1 MPSQSLRPDPRLDQL
16 INPRSVAV
24 VGASDD
30 PVRISGRPLAYLKK
44 HGFAGS
50 IYPINPNREVVQ
62 GVKAYPSLMD
72 LPEAPDV
79 AIIAIPAQHVLSA
92 VADAGR
98 KGVAS
103 AIIMSSGFAEAGGD
117 GVDVQKELLR
127 IGRAGGV
134 RLIGPNCVGLFNATS
149 RFYGT
154 FTQSLDGGVPPAGG
168 VAVVSQSGAYG
179 GYIAYLARERGLGV
193 NYWITTGNEVD
204 VDAAD
209 AIGWLALRD
218 DVKVI
223 AVYLEGV
230 RNGPAF
236 IQALATARAARKPVV
251 VMKVGRSEAGAIAA
265 SSHTASLAGTDA
277 VYDAVFRECGAFRA
291 RTTEEQLDIAEACLV
306 GKFPVGNRLGIVTL
320 SGGVGV
326 QMCDAAESY
335 GLDVAPMPKP
345 AQEKLRALLP
355 YAAVVNPIDT
365 TAQVM
370 NDMSLVSKNLEIVLK
385 DGGYDS
391 LVSFLTTVP
400 AAQAYGTKLRDA
412 ILAGVSAAGGD
423 RLAVLCMAAPQE
435 AANAYREAG
444 FLVYQDADRAVQV
457 AGAMTHFGK
466 SFEVKATLVDAGDAP
481 RFETSAETLSEHEAK
496 AVLSE
501 AGIPFLPERL
511 AASREAAVAAASE
524 VGFPVAMKIVSG
536 DIQHKSDIGGVM
548 LNVADADAAGAAFDT
563 IMANVRKHMPDAAVD
578 GVLVAPMAPQGVE
591 TIVGVMRDP
600 VFGPV
605 VMFGL
610 GGVLVEVLK
619 DVTFSIAPFDEKEAM
634 AMIRRIKSYPLLE
647 GVRGAGR
654 SDIEALA
661 RVLSAVSRF
670 AARNS
675 DTIESLDLNPLRVL
689 PGHGGAVALDAVIV
703 PRTKA

>member
-1 MPSQSLRPDPRLDQL
+1 MQPLDLPDSRLDQL
-16 INPRSVAV
+16 FNPRSVAV

-30 PVRISGRPLAYLKK
+30 PVRISGRPLAYLKAY
-44 HGFAGS
+44 GFAGT
-50 IYPINPNREVVQ
+50 IYPINPKRQTVQ
-62 GVKAYPSLMD
+62 GLKAYPSLLD
-72 LPEAPDV
+72 PPEIPDV
-79 AIIAIPAQHVLSA
+79 AIIAVSAQHVLQA
-92 VADAGR
+92 VSDAGK

-117 GVDVQKELLR
+117 GVALQRELVRL
-127 IGRAGGV
+127 GKQGGV
-134 RLIGPNCVGLFNATS
+134 RLIGPNCVGLFSASS

-179 GYIAYLARERGLGV
+179 GYIAYLARERGLGL
-193 NYWITTGNEVD
+193 NYWITTGNEAD
-204 VDAAD
+204 VDAAE
-209 AIGWLALRD
+209 AIAWLALRD
-218 DVKVI
+218 DVQVI

-236 IQALATARAARKPVV
+236 MRALATARAARKPVV
-251 VMKVGRSEAGAIAA
+251 VMKVGRSAAGAIAA

-277 VYDAVFRECGAFRA
+277 VYDAVFREYGAFRA
-291 RTTEEQLDIAEACLV
+291 RTTEEQLDIAEACLA
-306 GKFPVGNRLGIVTL
+306 GKFPVSNRLGIVTL

-326 QMCDAAESY
+326 QMCDAAETY

-355 YAAVVNPIDT
+355 YAAVANPIDT

-370 NDMSLVSKNLEIVLK
+370 NDMSLVAKNLEIVLR

-400 AAQAYGTKLRDA
+400 AAKAYGTKLRDA
-412 ILAGVSAAGGD
+412 ILAGVAAAGGD
-423 RLAVLCMAAPQE
+423 RLAVLCMAAPPD
-435 AANAYREAG
+435 AVKSYRDAG

-457 AGAMTHFGK
+457 VGALTHFGR
-466 SFEVKATLVDAGDAP
+466 SFEVKTGLSVAGTAP
-481 RFETSAETLSEHEAK
+481 RFEPNSGTLSEHVAK
-496 AVLSE
+496 AVLGE
-501 AGIPFLPERL
+501 AGVPFLQERL
-511 AASREAAVAAASE
+511 ASDRTAAVAAASE
-524 VGFPVAMKIVSG
+524 IGFPVAMKIVSAE
-536 DIQHKSDIGGVM
+536 IQHKSDIGGVV
-548 LNVADADAAGAAFDT
+548 LNIKDTSAAGTAFDT
-563 IMANVRKHMPDAAVD
+563 IMDNVRGHMPHADID

-619 DVTFSIAPFDEKEAM
+619 DVTFSIAPFDETEAM
-634 AMIRRIKSYPLLE
+634 AMIRRIKGYTVLE

-654 SDIEALA
+654 YDIEALA
-661 RVLSAVSRF
+661 KVLAAVSRF
-670 AARNS
+670 AALNS
-675 DTIESLDLNPLRVL
+675 DTIESLDLNPLRIL
-689 PGHGGAVALDAVIV
+689 SGKGGAIALDAVIV
-703 PRTKA
+703 PRF

>member
-1 MPSQSLRPDPRLDQL
+1 MTFHSFKPDPRLDKL

-44 HGFAGS
+44 HGFAGA

-79 AIIAIPAQHVLSA
+79 AIIAIPAQHVLQA
-92 VADAGR
+92 VREAGQ
-98 KGVAS
+98 KGVAA
-103 AIIMSSGFAEAGGD
+103 AIIMSSGFAEAGGE
-117 GVDVQKELLR
+117 GIETQKELARL
-127 IGRAGGV
+127 GREGGV

-154 FTQSLDGGVPPAGG
+154 FTQSLDGGVPPTGG

-236 IQALATARAARKPVV
+236 VQALALARAAKKPVV

-277 VYDAVFRECGAFRA
+277 VYDAIFREYGAFRA
-291 RTTEEQLDIAEACLV
+291 RTTEEQLDIAEACLA

-326 QMCDAAESY
+326 QMCDAAEAY
-335 GLDVAPMPKP
+335 GLDVAPMPKQ

-355 YAAVVNPIDT
+355 YAAVTNPIDT

-400 AAQAYGTKLRDA
+400 AARAYGTKLRDA
-412 ILAGVSAAGGD
+412 ILEGVSLGGGD
-423 RLAVLCMAAPQE
+423 RLAVLCMAAPDE
-435 AANAYREAG
+435 VANEYRDAG

-457 AGAMTHFGK
+457 VGALTHFGR
-466 SFEVKATLVDAGDAP
+466 SFEVKTAQVDAASAP
-481 RFETSAETLSEHEAK
+481 RFETAAGALSEHEAK
-496 AVLSE
+496 AVL
-501 AGIPFLPERL
+501 AGAGVPFLPERL
-511 AASREAAVAAASE
+511 ATTCEAAVAAATE
-524 VGFPVAMKIVSG
+524 MGFPVAMKIVSG
-536 DIQHKSDIGGVM
+536 DIQHKSDIGGVV
-548 LNVADADAAGAAFDT
+548 LNVSDAEAAAAAFET
-563 IMANVRKHMPDAAVD
+563 IMANVRRHKPEAAID
-578 GVLVAPMAPQGVE
+578 GVLVASMAAQGIE

-619 DVTFSIAPFDEKEAM
+619 DVTFSLAPFDESEAL

-661 RVLSAVSRF
+661 KVLSAISRF
-670 AARNS
+670 AAKNR

-689 PGHGGAVALDAVIV
+689 PGNGGTVALDAVIV
-703 PRTKA
+703 PRKS

>member
-1 MPSQSLRPDPRLDQL
+1 MQFQTFQPDPRLDKL
-16 INPRSVAV
+16 LNPRSVAV

-44 HGFAGS
+44 HGFAGA
-50 IYPINPNREVVQ
+50 IYPINPNRERVQ
-62 GVKAYPSLMD
+62 DIKAYGSLMD

-98 KGVAS
+98 KGIAS
-103 AIIMSSGFAEAGGD
+103 AIIMSSGFAEAGAE
-117 GVDVQKELLR
+117 GVQAQQELARL
-127 IGRAGGV
+127 GREGGV
-134 RLIGPNCVGLFNATS
+134 RLIGPNCVGLFNSKS

-230 RNGPAF
+230 RNGSAF
-236 IQALATARAARKPVV
+236 IQALAMARAAGKPVV

-277 VYDAVFRECGAFRA
+277 VYDAVFREYGALRV
-291 RTTEEQLDIAEACLV
+291 RTTDEQLDIAEACLC

-326 QMCDAAESY
+326 QMCDAAEVY

-355 YAAVVNPIDT
+355 YAAVTNPIDT

-400 AAQAYGTKLRDA
+400 AAKAYGTKLRDA
-412 ILAGVSAAGGD
+412 ILAGVASGGGET
-423 RLAVLCMAAPQE
+423 LAVLCMAAPQE
-435 AANAYREAG
+435 VVNSYRQAG
-444 FLVYQDADRAVQV
+444 FLVYQDADRAIQV
-457 AGAMTHFGK
+457 VGAMTHFGL
-466 SFEVKATLVDAGDAP
+466 SLKAMPRPVDIAAAP
-481 RFETSAETLSEHEAK
+481 RFETQADALSEHEAK
-496 AVLSE
+496 EVLSK
-501 AGIPFLPERL
+501 AGVPFLPEQL
-511 AASREAAVAAASE
+511 ATSRQAAVAAAATM
-524 VGFPVAMKIVSG
+524 GFPVAMKIVSA
-536 DIQHKSDIGGVM
+536 DIQHKSDIGGVV
-548 LNVADADAAGAAFDT
+548 LNVADAEAAGIAFDS
-563 IMANVRKHMPDAAVD
+563 ILANARKHVPEATIQ
-578 GVLVAPMAPQGVE
+578 GVLVAPMAPQGIE
-591 TIVGVMRDP
+591 TIIGVMRDP

-605 VMFGL
+605 VMFGV

-619 DVTFSIAPFDEKEAM
+619 DVTFSIAPFDEEEAH

-654 SDIEALA
+654 SDIDALA
-661 RVLSAVSRF
+661 RILSAVSRF
-670 AARNS
+670 AAQNS

-689 PGHGGAVALDAVIV
+689 PENLGAIALDAVLV
-703 PRTKA
+703 PTRR

>member
-1 MPSQSLRPDPRLDQL
+1 MTFHSFKPDPRLDKL

-44 HGFAGS
+44 HGFAGA
-50 IYPINPNREVVQ
+50 IYPINPNREIVQ

-79 AIIAIPAQHVLSA
+79 AIIAIPAQHVLQA
-92 VADAGR
+92 VREAGQ
-98 KGVAS
+98 KGVAA
-103 AIIMSSGFAEAGGD
+103 AIIMSSGFAESGGE
-117 GVDVQKELLR
+117 GFETQKELARL
-127 IGRAGGV
+127 GREGGV

-154 FTQSLDGGVPPAGG
+154 FTQSLDGGVPPTGG

-236 IQALATARAARKPVV
+236 VQALALARAAKKPVV

-277 VYDAVFRECGAFRA
+277 VYDAIFREYGAFRA
-291 RTTEEQLDIAEACLV
+291 RTTEEQLDIAEACLA

-326 QMCDAAESY
+326 QMCDAAEAY
-335 GLDVAPMPKP
+335 GLDVAPMPKQ

-355 YAAVVNPIDT
+355 YAAVTNPIDT

-400 AAQAYGTKLRDA
+400 AARAYGTKLRDA
-412 ILAGVSAAGGD
+412 ILEGVSLGGGD
-423 RLAVLCMAAPQE
+423 RLAVLCMAAPNE
-435 AANAYREAG
+435 VANEYREAG

-457 AGAMTHFGK
+457 VGALTHFGR
-466 SFEVKATLVDAGDAP
+466 SFEVKPAQVDAASAP
-481 RFETSAETLSEHEAK
+481 RFETAADSLSEHEAK
-496 AVLSE
+496 DVL
-501 AGIPFLPERL
+501 AGAGVPFLPERL
-511 AASREAAVAAASE
+511 ATTSEAAVAAATE
-524 VGFPVAMKIVSG
+524 MGFPVAMKIVSG
-536 DIQHKSDIGGVM
+536 DIQHKSDIGGVV
-548 LNVADADAAGAAFDT
+548 LNVSDAEAAATAFET
-563 IMANVRKHMPDAAVD
+563 IMANVRRHKPEAAID
-578 GVLVAPMAPQGVE
+578 GVLVASMAAQGIE

-619 DVTFSIAPFDEKEAM
+619 DVTFSLAPFDETEAL

-661 RVLSAVSRF
+661 KVLSAISRF
-670 AARNS
+670 AAKNR

-689 PGHGGAVALDAVIV
+689 PGNGGTVALDAVIV
-703 PRTKA
+703 PRKS

>member
-1 MPSQSLRPDPRLDQL
+1 MTFQTFRPDPRLDKL
-16 INPRSVAV
+16 LNPRSVAV

-44 HGFAGS
+44 HGFAGA
-50 IYPINPNREVVQ
+50 IYPINPNRETVQ

-79 AIIAIPAQHVLSA
+79 AIIAIPSQHVLAA

-117 GVDVQKELLR
+117 GTAAQQELARL
-127 IGRAGGV
+127 GREGGV
-134 RLIGPNCVGLFNATS
+134 RLLGPNCVGLFNATS

-236 IQALATARAARKPVV
+236 IQALATARAAKKPVV

-277 VYDAVFRECGAFRA
+277 VYDAVFREYGAFRA
-291 RTTEEQLDIAEACLV
+291 RTTEEQLDIAEACLA
-306 GKFPVGNRLGIVTL
+306 GKFPAGNRLGIVTL

-326 QMCDAAESY
+326 QMCDAAETY

-355 YAAVVNPIDT
+355 YAAVANPIDT

-370 NDMSLVSKNLEIVLK
+370 NDMSLVSKNLEIVLR

-391 LVSFLTTVP
+391 LISFLTTVP

-412 ILAGVSAAGGD
+412 ILAGVAAGGGD
-423 RLAVLCMAAPQE
+423 RLAVLCMAAPQ
-435 AANAYREAG
+435 NVVKSYQEAG

-457 AGAMTHFGK
+457 AGALTHFGR
-466 SFEVKATLVDAGDAP
+466 SFEVEQKHIDVAAAP
-481 RFETSAETLSEHEAK
+481 RFQTEADALSEHEAK
-496 AVLSE
+496 AVLAK

-511 AASREAAVAAASE
+511 AATRDAAVAAARE
-524 VGFPVAMKIVSG
+524 VGFPLAMKIVSG
-536 DIQHKSDIGGVM
+536 DIQHKSDIGGVV
-548 LNVADADAAGAAFDT
+548 LNIADPEAAAVAFET
-563 IMANVRKHMPDAAVD
+563 IMANARRHMPDAQID
-578 GVLVAPMAPQGVE
+578 GVLVAPMAPQGIE
-591 TIVGVMRDP
+591 TIIGVMRDP

-619 DVTFSIAPFDEKEAM
+619 DVTFSVAPFDEVEAL

-661 RVLSAVSRF
+661 KVLSAVSHF

-689 PGHGGAVALDAVIV
+689 PGTQGTVALDAVIV
-703 PRTKA
+703 PRKSV

>member
-1 MPSQSLRPDPRLDQL
+1 MQHLDHRPDSRLDKL

-44 HGFAGS
+44 HGFGGQ
-50 IYPINPNREVVQ
+50 IYPINPNRETVQ
-62 GVKAYPSLMD
+62 GLKAYSSLLD

-79 AIIAIPAQHVLSA
+79 AIVAIPAQHVLPA
-92 VADAGR
+92 IADAGK

-103 AIIMSSGFAEAGGD
+103 AIIMSSGFAEAGGE
-117 GVDVQKELLR
+117 GLAMQQELLR
-127 IGRAGGV
+127 LGREGGV
-134 RLIGPNCVGLFNATS
+134 RLIGPNCVGLFSAGS

-154 FTQSLDGGVPPAGG
+154 FTQSLDGGVPKPGG

-204 VDAAD
+204 VDAAE

-236 IQALATARAARKPVV
+236 LNALAMARAAKKPVV

-277 VYDAVFRECGAFRA
+277 VYDAVFREYGAMRA
-291 RTTEEQLDIAEACLV
+291 RTTEEQLDIAEACLA
-306 GKFPVGNRLGIVTL
+306 GKFPSGNRLGIVTL

-335 GLDVAPMPKP
+335 GLNVAPMPKP

-355 YAAVVNPIDT
+355 YAAVANPIDT

-412 ILAGVSAAGGD
+412 ILAGVAAAGGD
-423 RLAVLCMAAPQE
+423 RLAVLCMAAPKE
-435 AANAYREAG
+435 AMDAYRDAG
-444 FLVYQDADRAVQV
+444 FLVYQDPDRAVQIV
-457 AGAMTHFGK
+457 GAMSHFGK
-466 SFEVKATLVDAGDAP
+466 AFELEPGTVETGDAP
-481 RFETSAETLSEHEAK
+481 RFDTQARALSEHEAK
-496 AVLSE
+496 AVLSK
-501 AGIPFLPERL
+501 AGVSFLPERL
-511 AASREAAVAAASE
+511 AATREAAVAAAVE
-524 VGFPVAMKIVSG
+524 VGFPVAMKVVSG
-536 DIQHKSDIGGVM
+536 DIQHKSDIGGVI
-548 LNVADADAAGAAFDT
+548 LNVKDADAAGTAFDT
-563 IMANVRKHMPDAAVD
+563 IIANAKAHVPDAALD
-578 GVLVAPMAPQGVE
+578 GVLVAPMAPQGIE

-619 DVTFSIAPFDEKEAM
+619 DVTFSIAPFDEKDAM
-634 AMIRRIKSYPLLE
+634 AMIRRIKGYPILE
-647 GVRGAGR
+647 GVRGGGR

-661 RVLSAVSRF
+661 KVLSDLSRF
-670 AARNS
+670 AARNA
-675 DTIESLDLNPLRVL
+675 DAIESLDLNPLRIL
-689 PGHGGAVALDAVIV
+689 PGKGGAVALDAVIV
-703 PRTKA
+703 PRRKG

>member
-1 MPSQSLRPDPRLDQL
+1 MTFHSFKPDPRLDKL

-44 HGFAGS
+44 HGFAGA

-72 LPEAPDV
+72 LPEAPDA
-79 AIIAIPAQHVLSA
+79 AIIAIPAQHVLQA
-92 VADAGR
+92 VREAGQ
-98 KGVAS
+98 KGVAA
-103 AIIMSSGFAEAGGD
+103 AIIMSSGFAESGGE
-117 GVDVQKELLR
+117 GIETQKELARL
-127 IGRAGGV
+127 GREGGV
-134 RLIGPNCVGLFNATS
+134 RLIGPNCVGLFNATT

-154 FTQSLDGGVPPAGG
+154 FTQSLDGGVPPTGG

-236 IQALATARAARKPVV
+236 VQALALARAAKKPVV

-277 VYDAVFRECGAFRA
+277 VYDAIFREYGAFRA
-291 RTTEEQLDIAEACLV
+291 RTTEEQLDIAEACLA

-326 QMCDAAESY
+326 QMCDAAEAY
-335 GLDVAPMPKP
+335 GLDVAPMPKQ

-355 YAAVVNPIDT
+355 YAAVTNPIDT

-400 AAQAYGTKLRDA
+400 AARAYGTKLRDA
-412 ILAGVSAAGGD
+412 ILEGVSLGGGD
-423 RLAVLCMAAPQE
+423 RLAVLCMAAPDE
-435 AANAYREAG
+435 VANEYRDAG

-457 AGAMTHFGK
+457 VGALTHFGR
-466 SFEVKATLVDAGDAP
+466 SFEEKTAQVDAASAP
-481 RFETSAETLSEHEAK
+481 RFETAAGALSEHEAK
-496 AVLSE
+496 AVL
-501 AGIPFLPERL
+501 AGAGVPFLPERL
-511 AASREAAVAAASE
+511 ATTSEAAVAAATE
-524 VGFPVAMKIVSG
+524 MGFPVAMKILSG
-536 DIQHKSDIGGVM
+536 DIQHKSDIGGVV
-548 LNVADADAAGAAFDT
+548 LNVSDAEAAAAAFET
-563 IMANVRKHMPDAAVD
+563 IMANVRRNKPEAAID
-578 GVLVAPMAPQGVE
+578 GVLVASMAAQGIE

-619 DVTFSIAPFDEKEAM
+619 DVTFSLAPFDETEAL

-661 RVLSAVSRF
+661 KVLSAISRF
-670 AARNS
+670 AAKNR

-689 PGHGGAVALDAVIV
+689 PGNGGTVALDAVIV
-703 PRTKA
+703 PRKS

>member
-1 MPSQSLRPDPRLDQL
+1 MTFHSFKPDPRLDKL

-44 HGFAGS
+44 HGFAGA

-72 LPEAPDV
+72 LPEAPDA
-79 AIIAIPAQHVLSA
+79 AIIAIPAQHVLQA
-92 VADAGR
+92 VREAGQ
-98 KGVAS
+98 KGVAA
-103 AIIMSSGFAEAGGD
+103 AIIMSSGFAESGGE
-117 GVDVQKELLR
+117 GIETQKELARL
-127 IGRAGGV
+127 GREGGV
-134 RLIGPNCVGLFNATS
+134 RLIGPNCVGLFNATT

-154 FTQSLDGGVPPAGG
+154 FTQSLDGGVPPTGG

-236 IQALATARAARKPVV
+236 VQALALARAAKKPVV

-277 VYDAVFRECGAFRA
+277 VYDAIFREYGAFRA
-291 RTTEEQLDIAEACLV
+291 RTTEEQLDIAEACLA

-326 QMCDAAESY
+326 QMCDAAEAY
-335 GLDVAPMPKP
+335 GLDVAPMPKQ

-355 YAAVVNPIDT
+355 YAAVTNPIDT

-400 AAQAYGTKLRDA
+400 PRGPTERNFGMRSWRACRWVVATVSQSCAWLRRMRSRTNTVTPGSSFIRTRIGRFRSWARSPISAGLSRKRRRRSMPHLHRASKPRRRA
-412 ILAGVSAAGGD
+412 I
-423 RLAVLCMAAPQE
+423 
-435 AANAYREAG
+435 
-444 FLVYQDADRAVQV
+444 
-457 AGAMTHFGK
+457 GA
-466 SFEVKATLVDAGDAP
+466 
-481 RFETSAETLSEHEAK
+481 
-496 AVLSE
+496 
-501 AGIPFLPERL
+501 
-511 AASREAAVAAASE
+511 
-524 VGFPVAMKIVSG
+524 
-536 DIQHKSDIGGVM
+536 
-548 LNVADADAAGAAFDT
+548 
-563 IMANVRKHMPDAAVD
+563 
-578 GVLVAPMAPQGVE
+578 
-591 TIVGVMRDP
+591 
-600 VFGPV
+600 
-605 VMFGL
+605 
-610 GGVLVEVLK
+610 
-619 DVTFSIAPFDEKEAM
+619 
-634 AMIRRIKSYPLLE
+634 
-647 GVRGAGR
+647 
-654 SDIEALA
+654 
-661 RVLSAVSRF
+661 
-670 AARNS
+670 
-675 DTIESLDLNPLRVL
+675 
-689 PGHGGAVALDAVIV
+689 
-703 PRTKA
+703 